1 MSRGLPPPL
10 VPPEAYDEHYYRHVS
25 AGAEAWRASEG
36 AAPDPLYE
44 GALRLAGL
52 RAGEVVV
59 DVGCGRGELLA
70 VALRLGARRAVGIE
84 YAPAAV
90 ALARGTLAAA
100 SVGSAAEVRLGDA
113 RALPL
118 EEASADLVTMLDVVE
133 HLGPSELDAALREAR
148 RVLRPGGR
156 LFVHTLP
163 NATVYRV
170 TYRLQRLARPG
181 RRRSWPAQPR
191 NEHELRMHVNEQ
203 TVRSLRRALRRA
215 GFARP
220 EVWLGQWVHTT
231 FVPDER
237 AARLYHRLAAHRL
250 TRRLGAGDI
259 WARAER

>member
-1 MSRGLPPPL
+1 MSASLPPPA

-25 AGAEAWRASEG
+25 AGADAWRASAG

-52 RAGEVVV
+52 ATGELVV

-70 VALRLGARRAVGIE
+70 VALRMGARGAIGIE

-90 ALARGTLAAA
+90 ELARATLAAA
-100 SVGSAAEVRLGDA
+100 GADASAQVRAGDA
-113 RALPL
+113 RALPVDD
-118 EEASADLVTMLDVVE
+118 ASADLVTMLDVVE
-133 HLGPSELDAALREAR
+133 HLTPDELGAALREAH

-163 NATVYRV
+163 NATIYRV
-170 TYRLQRLARPG
+170 TYRLQRFARPG
-181 RRRSWPAQPR
+181 RWRTWAADPR

-203 TVRSLRRALRRA
+203 TVGGLRRALRRA
-215 GFARP
+215 GFEGP

-231 FVPDER
+231 FVPDAR
-237 AARLYHRLAAHRL
+237 AARLYHRLAARRL
-250 TRRLGAGDI
+250 TRVFGAGDI
-259 WARAER
+259 WARAQR